1 MTTDDKIAL
10 VIKKIESQRGR
21 PILEGD
27 ELLEQENS
35 HFYEILL
42 VQFLKKYGSS
52 SFSHVF
58 LMSYIKF
65 LRAFN
70 LEHWERFIEAIA
82 DDPFALKSLLYFS
95 YHYIKV
101 DFFKTFP
108 ANKHLDNHFKTE
120 YHSYAKL
127 NPTVKRELEMGN
139 FKPSDFEYIQEK
151 LILQGAFRVS
161 VEVAHVEIITDEYLD
176 KLLKKDEGS
185 I

>member
-1 MTTDDKIAL
+1 MTIDEKIAL
-10 VIKKIESQRGR
+10 MINKIESQRA
-21 PILEGD
+21 ILEGD
-27 ELLEQENS
+27 ELLELEDS
-35 HFYEILL
+35 HFHVVLL
-42 VQFLKKYGSS
+42 IKFLKKYGSS

-58 LMSYIKF
+58 LMSYLKF

-70 LEHWERFIEAIA
+70 LEHWERFIEAFA
-82 DDPFALKSLLYFS
+82 DDPFALKCLLYFS

-161 VEVAHVEIITDEYLD
+161 VEVAHVEIITDEYLE